1 MLICLVW
8 FVCERQLTKVD
19 YGLLLDYI
27 DYIDYYIELFDYILH
42 LWKNDNFDF
51 LQVVSWFSLDMF
63 LNQPR
68 ISTRSVFHVGTCLAA
83 HSKKTFPTCFH
94 FCLCNPLSQKRPRH
108 AVSQWSCNWSA
119 NQRCC
124 CWVAHLALPFLWTRP
139 LCPIQMLVELD
150 VLGGAWHFLAM
161 LHSSPLIFSH
171 PKHPN
176 PLSRYKFDRHQVYH
190 VCHVLLLHRIF
201 QCTLRFR
208 RCAIV
213 TYHLQWQCLHSEE
226 LIRHLVRMQGWTAKS
241 CAVKAFCSWFPREIY
256 RKRTRFSLPSF
267 KIQKTH
273 PRGHG
278 CCLRR

>member
-1 MLICLVW
+1 MQCHNDHAIEVQIKGAAAGWLTLLCP
-8 FVCERQLTKVD
+8 FCER
-19 YGLLLDYI
+19 G
-27 DYIDYYIELFDYILH
+27 
-42 LWKNDNFDF
+42 
-51 LQVVSWFSLDMF
+51 
-63 LNQPR
+63 
-68 ISTRSVFHVGTCLAA
+68 
-83 HSKKTFPTCFH
+83 H
-94 FCLCNPLSQKRPRH
+94 FVQFRK
-108 AVSQWSCNWSA
+108 
-119 NQRCC
+119 
-124 CWVAHLALPFLWTRP
+124 
-139 LCPIQMLVELD
+139 MLVELD

-176 PLSRYKFDRHQVYH
+176 PLSRYTFDRHQVYHVCH

-256 RKRTRFSLPSF
+256 RKRMRFSLPSF
-267 KIQKTH
+267 KI
-273 PRGHG
+273 
-278 CCLRR
+278 